1 MNSVFILIVHF
12 LINRY
17 KNKVKEGKVFN
28 YNNHYY
34 ISPLIMSSAYHN
46 NKSKFYTSINRL
58 PRSQFSTLTTTIN
71 INSKDILDNYTKKNK
86 LPVELLKF

>member
-1 MNSVFILIVHF
+1 
-12 LINRY
+12 
-17 KNKVKEGKVFN
+17 
-28 YNNHYY
+28 
-34 ISPLIMSSAYHN
+34 MSSAYHN

-58 PRSQFSTLTTTIN
+58 PRSHFSTLTTPIN

>member
-1 MNSVFILIVHF
+1 
-12 LINRY
+12 
-17 KNKVKEGKVFN
+17 
-28 YNNHYY
+28 
-34 ISPLIMSSAYHN
+34 MSSAYHNN

-58 PRSQFSTLTTTIN
+58 TRSHFSTLTTTIN